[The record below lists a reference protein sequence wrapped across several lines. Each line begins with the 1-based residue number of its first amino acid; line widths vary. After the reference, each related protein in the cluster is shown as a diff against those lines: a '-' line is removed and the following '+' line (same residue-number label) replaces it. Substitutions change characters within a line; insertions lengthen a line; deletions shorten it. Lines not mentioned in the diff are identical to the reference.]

1 MPRDR
6 FRNREQSRDKSSF
19 RDRDQK
25 GFSGSG
31 DRRSSGS
38 GNQGYSG
45 SGDRRP
51 SNAGGRSFSGSGD
64 RGNRSFGDRR
74 GSGDSGRRSFG
85 GQGQRSFGDRG
96 QRSFGDRRSGGSGDR
111 NPYKA
116 QYGKDHRDFGKFG
129 RFAKSRPEIEAMR
142 KKAFLSTRLGITEK
156 LSSRDALIIQAVNMV
171 DELDK
176 SLNVLSERLR
186 EWYSLHFPELSNKV
200 REHKQYMHI
209 AASGERKNIDKPEL
223 KELIETSSGA
233 NFDEPDYRMMQAYAQ
248 QILLLY
254 ELRDETAEYLKT
266 LMETEAPNITSIVAT
281 NIGARLISLAGG
293 IESMSR
299 MPAGTIQL
307 LGAEKALFRH
317 LKTHSDPP
325 KYGILFQLSEVNSAP
340 NDRRGKVSRAVAA
353 KLAIASKVD
362 FFSKKLEPSIKQKL
376 DKRLQ
381 EIRDKE

>member
-19 RDRDQK
+19 RERGQSGYSGPGDGRPSGSGERGYSGPGERSFSDRGQR
-25 GFSGSG
+25 GSG
-31 DRRSSGS
+31 DRGYHGSGDRGQRSSG
-38 GNQGYSG
+38 GRGFGG

-51 SNAGGRSFSGSGD
+51 SGSG
-64 RGNRSFGDRR
+64 N
-74 GSGDSGRRSFG
+74 SG
-85 GQGQRSFGDRG
+85 Q
-96 QRSFGDRRSGGSGDR
+96 
-111 NPYKA
+111 YKA
-116 QYGKDHRDFGKFG
+116 QYGRDHRDFGKFG
-129 RFAKSRPEIEAMR
+129 RFAKSRPEVEAMR
-142 KKAFLSTRLGITEK
+142 KKAFLSTRLGITEQ

-209 AASGERKNIDKPEL
+209 ASSGERKNIEKPEL
-223 KELIETSSGA
+223 RELIEASSGA
-233 NFDEPDYRMMQAYAQ
+233 NFEEPDYRMMQAYAQ

-293 IESMSR
+293 IKSMSR

-317 LKTHSDPP
+317 LKTHAKPP

>member
-6 FRNREQSRDKSSF
+6 FRNREQSRDRSSF
-19 RDRDQK
+19 RDRGQ
-25 GFSGSG
+25 
-31 DRRSSGS
+31 
-38 GNQGYSG
+38 SG

-51 SNAGGRSFSGSGD
+51 SGSGDRGQRGSGDRGPRRFGDRGYSGSGD
-64 RGNRSFGDRR
+64 RG
-74 GSGDSGRRSFG
+74 
-85 GQGQRSFGDRG
+85 QRSSGERG
-96 QRSFGDRRSGGSGDR
+96 Q
-111 NPYKA
+111 YKA
-116 QYGKDHRDFGKFG
+116 QYGRDYRDFGKFG
-129 RFAKSRPEIEAMR
+129 RFTKSRPDVEAMR
-142 KKAFLSTRLGITEK
+142 KKAFLRTRLGITEQ

-186 EWYSLHFPELSNKV
+186 EWYSLHFPELNNKV
-200 REHKQYMHI
+200 REHKLYMHL
-209 AASGERKNIDKPEL
+209 ASSGERKNIDRPEL
-223 KELIETSSGA
+223 KDLVETSSGA
-233 NFDEPDYRMMQAYAQ
+233 NFEEPDYRMMQAYAQ
-248 QILLLY
+248 EILSLY
-254 ELRDETAEYLKT
+254 TLRDQTAEYLKT

-281 NIGARLISLAGG
+281 NVGARLISLAGG
-293 IESMSR
+293 IKSMSR

-317 LKTHSDPP
+317 LKTNAKPP

-362 FFSKKLEPSIKQKL
+362 FFSKKLDPSIKQKL

-381 EIRDKE
+381 EIREKE